1 MRRGEGRLRVFLPKN
16 WGDGWENVFFN
27 VTFVFC
33 GTGRRFVKDGKLYK
47 VEGNG
52 LQSEQAFRSV
62 QHA

>member
-1 MRRGEGRLRVFLPKN
+1 MFLCQKN

-52 LQSEQAFRSV
+52 LQSEQAFRSG